1 MNLSFEKKCNFFRL
15 LRIFS
20 RLAAEFE
27 ADVDVFVVF
36 EQRDDGLHR
45 RYFAAHRLDHVDE
58 FGDGEDQQQIRAV
71 DVGVPRNRTQIE
83 FVLGEA
89 ERGDMR
95 RSVEFVGSR
104 KFVFAHQGGEFAVFG
119 ECDRTGAGFDAGHLI
134 ALVELLFD
142 VVLKYRAAE
151 LAQQVVALEFHA
163 RSGVVPCA
171 GERIL
176 RQLAVGGLVCGGR
189 GGFFQR
195 FLPVLRR
202 GGASGEQERRNRQ

>member
-1 MNLSFEKKCNFFRL
+1 M
-15 LRIFS
+15 
-20 RLAAEFE
+20 
-27 ADVDVFVVF
+27 
-36 EQRDDGLHR
+36 
-45 RYFAAHRLDHVDE
+45 
-58 FGDGEDQQQIRAV
+58 
-71 DVGVPRNRTQIE
+71 P
-83 FVLGEA
+83 
-89 ERGDMR
+89 
-95 RSVEFVGSR
+95 
-104 KFVFAHQGGEFAVFG
+104 
-119 ECDRTGAGFDAGHLI
+119 GHLV